1 MSLVKNMNARKKAGI
16 SRSKKNST
24 VSPKAHK
31 DMRVGWPKKKTA
43 KNMNDNR
50 LPHMEEML
58 DKLFEAVISMARIE
72 DRMISVFKRLDRVD
86 EGFNNSDKLIQK
98 LEQTNIKLGQII
110 AFSERLFWV
119 ILTGSV
125 SLVFVCLR

>member
-1 MSLVKNMNARKKAGI
+1 
-16 SRSKKNST
+16 
-24 VSPKAHK
+24 
-31 DMRVGWPKKKTA
+31 
-43 KNMNDNR
+43 MNDNR
-50 LPHMEEML
+50 LSRIEEKL

-72 DRMISVFKRLDRVD
+72 ERMISVFKRLDRVD
-86 EGFNNSDKLIQK
+86 EGFNKSDKRMDE
-98 LEQTNIKLGQII
+98 LEQTSIQRGQTI

>member
-1 MSLVKNMNARKKAGI
+1 MSLVKNMNASKKAGI

-31 DMRVGWPKKKTA
+31 DMKAGWPKKKTA

-50 LPHMEEML
+50 LSHMEEML

-72 DRMISVFKRLDRVD
+72 DRMISVFKLLDRVD
-86 EGFNNSDKLIQK
+86 EGFNKSDNRIDE
-98 LEQTNIKLGQII
+98 LE
-110 AFSERLFWV
+110 
-119 ILTGSV
+119 
-125 SLVFVCLR
+125 

>member
-1 MSLVKNMNARKKAGI
+1 
-16 SRSKKNST
+16 
-24 VSPKAHK
+24 
-31 DMRVGWPKKKTA
+31 
-43 KNMNDNR
+43 MNDNR
-50 LPHMEEML
+50 LSRIEEKL

-110 AFSERLFWV
+110 GFSERLFWV

>member
-31 DMRVGWPKKKTA
+31 DMKVGWPKKKTA

-98 LEQTNIKLGQII
+98 LEQTNIKLG
-110 AFSERLFWV
+110 
-119 ILTGSV
+119 
-125 SLVFVCLR
+125 

>member
-1 MSLVKNMNARKKAGI
+1 
-16 SRSKKNST
+16 
-24 VSPKAHK
+24 
-31 DMRVGWPKKKTA
+31 
-43 KNMNDNR
+43 MNDNR
-50 LPHMEEML
+50 LSRIEEKL

-86 EGFNNSDKLIQK
+86 EGFNNSDKLIDK
-98 LEQTNIKLGQII
+98 LEQTNIKLGQTL

>member
-1 MSLVKNMNARKKAGI
+1 
-16 SRSKKNST
+16 
-24 VSPKAHK
+24 
-31 DMRVGWPKKKTA
+31 
-43 KNMNDNR
+43 MNDNR
-50 LPHMEEML
+50 MSRMEEKL
-58 DKLFEAVISMARIE
+58 DKLSEAVISMARIE

-86 EGFNNSDKLIQK
+86 EGFNNSDKLIHK